1 MRRQRAGRR
10 ERGDRAAA
18 RRAGPRPR
26 PILRAHRAVGRAGAE
41 FSQGHDAGGER
52 FREAG
57 DEAFAPVRGREVVD
71 KFILAAEMARI
82 CIAAVAGDVFEGEVG
97 AAHEL
102 VGFLDAEAAEGGLR
116 AHVADLR
123 EEPAEE
129 TEGNMN
135 RVGDFFHRRAAGEVF
150 GIPGEGAL
158 DFEVGEIGERGGLE
172 LGAVG
177 EGEGGEVHESALEK
191 KRTQEAGCAEVGLEF
206 GRDLLEADDVGV
218 GEFLGKPAALTDNF
232 AEGKGRTAEVKHDA
246 VKRVMA
252 VVGPSVGAFGGEDPE
267 GFFGE
272 DGALAVAEDRAA
284 ATVDHGVEFPIC
296 AGVARHRVFPTD
308 ASVCE
313 VA

>member
-1 MRRQRAGRR
+1 MA
-10 ERGDRAAA
+10 RGEGGSETAPYS
-18 RRAGPRPR
+18 G
-26 PILRAHRAVGRAGAE
+26 AHRAVGGAGAE
-41 FSQGHDAGGER
+41 LADGDDAGRER
-52 FREAG
+52 FREAS
-57 DEAFAPVRGREVVD
+57 DEAFAPVGGREVVHQ
-71 KFILAAEMARI
+71 FVFAAEMSRVRV
-82 CIAAVAGDVFEGEVG
+82 AAVARDVFEREVG

-116 AHVADLR
+116 AQMTDLR
-123 EEPAEE
+123 EESAEVADR
-129 TEGNMN
+129 NMN

-177 EGEGGEVHESALEK
+177 EGEGGEIHETALETE
-191 KRTQEAGCAEVGLEF
+191 RAQEAGCAEMGLELR
-206 GRDLLEADDVGV
+206 RDLLETDDVGV

-267 GFFGE
+267 GFLGE